1 MSFEGDAVRTL
12 IDRQEIID
20 LLTRYATAVD
30 TRDWDLLA
38 SVFTPDAYCDYTES
52 GWIRGTI
59 AEIIQAF
66 RNADKA
72 DDTTITQHI
81 MSNHVVDIN
90 GDRGQV
96 RAYLHAQHAL
106 PMNDGSKSLYTVG
119 GIYTDDVIRRD
130 DGWKIARLHLRNL
143 WTRGTLE
150 S

>member
-1 MSFEGDAVRTL
+1 MSSEGDAVRTL
-12 IDRQEIID
+12 QDRQDIVD

-38 SVFTPDAYCDYTES
+38 SIFTPEAYCDYSQS

-59 AEIIQAF
+59 AEIVQAF
-66 RNADKA
+66 RNTDKPE
-72 DDTTITQHI
+72 DTTVTQHI
-81 MSNHVVDIN
+81 ISNHVVDID

-106 PMNDGSKSLYTVG
+106 PASDGSTSLYTVG
-119 GIYTDDVIRRD
+119 GIYTDDVIRRV
-130 DGWKIARLHLRNL
+130 DGWKIARLHLRSL

-150 S
+150 G